1 MDLVS
6 SPDADTLSV
15 DERERAG
22 RFHADRD
29 RDRFVA
35 AHAAWRQILS
45 AYLPVAPASL
55 DFARTASG
63 KPYLSV
69 PPVSLQFSGSH
80 SGDTAAIAIAWDA
93 EVGVDVECRDRV
105 VRDVMEMV
113 AICFSN
119 DEVHQL
125 SAFADADKAAAFL
138 RGWTQKEAVAKA
150 RGEGLGI
157 PLETIPVDLR
167 ATTPFVS
174 VAGWQVIPLSP
185 GRGAI
190 ASLAAPADRRW
201 QVVERWWNGSLAGGS
216 R

>member
-1 MDLVS
+1 MAFATNREASRRHLGRDEVHVWYVDLVS

-80 SGDTAAIAIAWDA
+80 SGDTAAIARVISDWARLPPDRGKIAQVIAAHDLTA
-93 EVGVDVECRDRV
+93 TVRV
-105 VRDVMEMV
+105 VTE
-113 AICFSN
+113 
-119 DEVHQL
+119 
-125 SAFADADKAAAFL
+125 
-138 RGWTQKEAVAKA
+138 
-150 RGEGLGI
+150 
-157 PLETIPVDLR
+157 
-167 ATTPFVS
+167 
-174 VAGWQVIPLSP
+174 
-185 GRGAI
+185 
-190 ASLAAPADRRW
+190 LAA
-201 QVVERWWNGSLAGGS
+201 N
-216 R
+216 